1 MGLKENVGVESK
13 LTNLERIMQEIQNKL
28 KSIEPK
34 WTSLR
39 EKWTVIAG
47 VSILVACF
55 LIIGVVAILGQFT
68 MVDKL
73 ITSFNAFIMAV
84 LGYLFGYVPTKS
96 SEESTKRDKEVTD
109 DKLGKMERVL
119 DEYKGLIA
127 SKDKTIQEYETIV
140 ALYKT

>member
-1 MGLKENVGVESK
+1 MGLKENVDVES
-13 LTNLERIMQEIQNKL
+13 RMQEIQNKPQ
-28 KSIEPK
+28 SIEPK

-84 LGYLFGYVPTKS
+84 LGYLFGYVPAKS

-109 DKLGKMERVL
+109 EKLGKMESAL
-119 DEYKGLIA
+119 DEYKKIL
-127 SKDKTIQEYETIV
+127 SNKDKTIKDYEKIV
-140 ALYKT
+140 GLYDIET